1 MDKNL
6 GQISHMS
13 QKANY
18 KIISSPLIH
27 LASLLPQNTVAAA
40 EPQKKQPGDDD
51 DDGGGDGG
59 NNNKVSNKSK
69 MYL

>member
-1 MDKNL
+1 
-6 GQISHMS
+6 MS

-18 KIISSPLIH
+18 KIISSPFN
-27 LASLLPQNTVAAA
+27 SSCFSCNKPQKTVAAA
-40 EPQKKQPGDDD
+40 EPQKKQPRDDN